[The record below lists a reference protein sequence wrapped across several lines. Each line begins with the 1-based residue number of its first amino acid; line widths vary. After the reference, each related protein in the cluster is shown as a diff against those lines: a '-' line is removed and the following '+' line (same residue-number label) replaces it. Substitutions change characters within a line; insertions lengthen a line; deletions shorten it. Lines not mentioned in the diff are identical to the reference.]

1 MESTSTTTAIELV
14 ANSSPSP
21 GWTLR
26 HANLNDDKPQ
36 PFTTIDTVA
45 DHVLVASREVDST
58 APEGGYGWVIV
69 GGGFVLLWWSLGT
82 TYAWGVMQ
90 TALVADGLADPAV
103 LSFVGSLQAALISAL
118 AIVNLLVVRKTG
130 VRAAAMLGA
139 ACMGGSEILSSFTV
153 KNVGALFFTS
163 GVVMGLGVSLIFA
176 VISTVPSQYF
186 SSKRGL
192 ANGFMFAGSGFGGA
206 AISFALDSLIHKLGV
221 AWAYR
226 ILGLMT
232 LSTGLPAA
240 WLMKER
246 IPVERRG
253 FIEWKL
259 FKSPTFV
266 LVFIGSAIGT
276 FPLFVPPFFIPLY
289 TRSLGFSTNVGAGL
303 VAGFSLSSA
312 AGRILS
318 GFASDK
324 VGSINTVLAS
334 LVLTAATMLAIWP
347 TSTALAPL
355 IVFVV
360 INGAAN
366 GAFFSTMPT
375 AISKVFGSARVAVAM
390 SMVVTGWV
398 GGYLMGA
405 PIAGYIL
412 ESFGGA
418 DGGLHAYRPAMFYA
432 GALALASGIFILG
445 ARFCID
451 RSPLALV

>member
-1 MESTSTTTAIELV
+1 MTSTTTAIELATSSASSHV
-14 ANSSPSP
+14 GSLRNSS
-21 GWTLR
+21 GRKNEVFKT
-26 HANLNDDKPQ
+26 
-36 PFTTIDTVA
+36 FTAT
-45 DHVLVASREVDST
+45 DHVLEASREADST
-58 APEGGYGWVIV
+58 APEGGYGWAIV
-69 GGGFVLLWWSLGT
+69 AGGFVLLWWSLGT

-118 AIVNLLVVRKTG
+118 AIVNSLVVRKTG
-130 VRAAAMLGA
+130 AAAMLGA

-153 KNVGALFFTS
+153 HNVGALFFTS
-163 GVVMGLGVSLIFA
+163 GVVMGLGVSLCFA

-186 SSKRGL
+186 IAKRGL

-206 AISFALDSLIHKLGV
+206 AISFALDSLIEKLGT

-232 LSTGLPAA
+232 LATGLPAA

-246 IPVERRG
+246 ILVERQG
-253 FIEWKL
+253 FIEWTL
-259 FKSPTFV
+259 FKSPIFV
-266 LVFIGSAIGT
+266 LIFVGSAIAT
-276 FPLFVPPFFIPLY
+276 FPLFVPPFFLPLF
-289 TRSLGFSTNVGAGL
+289 TRSLGFSPNVGAGL

-324 VGSINTVLAS
+324 VGSINTVLVS
-334 LVLTAATMLAIWP
+334 LILTAITFLAIWP
-347 TSTALAPL
+347 TSTKLGPL
-355 IVFVV
+355 IAFVI

-375 AISKVFGSARVAVAM
+375 AISKVFGSARVAIAM

-398 GGYLMGA
+398 GGYLLGA

-412 ESFGGA
+412 EAFGGT

-432 GALALASGIFILG
+432 GALALVSGIFILA
-445 ARFCID
+445 ARLHINK
-451 RSPLALV
+451 SPLAVV

>member
-1 MESTSTTTAIELV
+1 MTSTTTAIEL
-14 ANSSPSP
+14 ATSSAPSP
-21 GWTLR
+21 AWSLR
-26 HANLNDDKPQ
+26 NSNPSKTQ
-36 PFTTIDTVA
+36 PSKTFTVTDR
-45 DHVLVASREVDST
+45 VLEASREADPT

-69 GGGFVLLWWSLGT
+69 ASGFILLWWSLGT

-118 AIVNLLVVRKTG
+118 AISNSFVVRKTG

-153 KNVGALFFTS
+153 
-163 GVVMGLGVSLIFA
+163 
-176 VISTVPSQYF
+176 ISTVPSQYF
-186 SSKRGL
+186 STRRGL
-192 ANGFMFAGSGFGGA
+192 TNGFMFAGSGFGGA
-206 AISFALDSLIHKLGV
+206 AISFALDSLIQKLGV

-246 IPVERRG
+246 IPVERRE

-266 LVFIGSAIGT
+266 LIFVGSAIGT

-289 TRSLGFSTNVGAGL
+289 MRSLGFSTNAGAGL

-312 AGRILS
+312 AGRIIS

-334 LVLTAATMLAIWP
+334 LVLTAVTMLAIWP
-347 TSTALAPL
+347 TSTTLGPL
-355 IVFVV
+355 IAFVI

-375 AISKVFGSARVAVAM
+375 DISKVFGSARVAVAM
-390 SMVVTGWV
+390 SMVVIGWV

-432 GALALASGIFILG
+432 GALALVSGVFILG
-445 ARFCID
+445 ARFYIN
-451 RSPLALV
+451 RSLLAVV

>member
-1 MESTSTTTAIELV
+1 MTSTTTAIELGTGS
-14 ANSSPSP
+14 APSP
-21 GWTLR
+21 AWTLR
-26 HANLNDDKPQ
+26 NSSLKETQ
-36 PFTTIDTVA
+36 QSKTFTVTDQ
-45 DHVLVASREVDST
+45 VLEASREADST

-69 GGGFVLLWWSLGT
+69 ASGFILLWWSLGT

-118 AIVNLLVVRKTG
+118 AISNSFVVRKTG

-163 GVVMGLGVSLIFA
+163 GVLMGVGVSK

-186 SSKRGL
+186 STRRGL

-206 AISFALDSLIHKLGV
+206 AISFALDSLIQKLGV

-246 IPVERRG
+246 IPVERRQ

-266 LVFIGSAIGT
+266 LIFVGSAIGT

-289 TRSLGFSTNVGAGL
+289 MRSLGFSTNAGAGL

-312 AGRILS
+312 AGRIIS

-324 VGSINTVLAS
+324 IGSINTVLAS
-334 LVLTAATMLAIWP
+334 LVLTAVTMLAIWP
-347 TSTALAPL
+347 TSTTLGPL
-355 IVFVV
+355 IAFVI

-412 ESFGGA
+412 EGFGGV

-432 GALALASGIFILG
+432 GALALASGVFILG
-445 ARFCID
+445 ARFCINK
-451 RSPLALV
+451 SLLAVV

>member
-1 MESTSTTTAIELV
+1 MASISTTTAIEL
-14 ANSSPSP
+14 ATNSSPSR
-21 GWTLR
+21 GWSLR
-26 HANLNDDKPQ
+26 HANPNDNKKQ
-36 PFTTIDTVA
+36 PSTTIHTVT
-45 DHVLVASREVDST
+45 DHVLAASREADST
-58 APEGGYGWVIV
+58 APDGGYGWVIV
-69 GGGFVLLWWSLGT
+69 GSGFVLLWWSLGT

-118 AIVNLLVVRKTG
+118 AVVNSLVVRKTG

-139 ACMGGSEILSSFTV
+139 ACMGGSEILSSFTIR
-153 KNVGALFFTS
+153 NVGALFFTS
-163 GVVMGLGVSLIFA
+163 GVVMGLGVS
-176 VISTVPSQYF
+176 
-186 SSKRGL
+186 SKRGL
-192 ANGFMFAGSGFGGA
+192 ANGFMFSGSGFGGA
-206 AISFALDSLIHKLGV
+206 AISFALDSLIQKLGV

-246 IPVERRG
+246 VPVERRG

-266 LVFIGSAIGT
+266 LIFIGSAIGT

-334 LVLTAATMLAIWP
+334 LVLTAVTMLAIWP

-375 AISKVFGSARVAVAM
+375 AISKVFGSARVAVVM

-398 GGYLMGA
+398 GGYLTGA

-412 ESFGGA
+412 DSFGGA

-432 GALALASGIFILG
+432 GALALTSGVFILG
-445 ARFCID
+445 ARLCIN
-451 RSPLALV
+451 RSPLAVV

>member
-1 MESTSTTTAIELV
+1 MTSTTTAIEL
-14 ANSSPSP
+14 ATSSAPSPAWSLRNSSLKETQPSK
-21 GWTLR
+21 T
-26 HANLNDDKPQ
+26 
-36 PFTTIDTVA
+36 FTVT
-45 DHVLVASREVDST
+45 DHVLEASREADST

-69 GGGFVLLWWSLGT
+69 ASGFILLWWSLGT

-103 LSFVGSLQAALISAL
+103 LSFIGSLQAALISAL
-118 AIVNLLVVRKTG
+118 AISNSFVVRKTG

-139 ACMGGSEILSSFTV
+139 ACMGGSEILSSFTI

-163 GVVMGLGVSLIFA
+163 GILMGIGVSLCFA

-186 SSKRGL
+186 STRRGL

-206 AISFALDSLIHKLGV
+206 AISFALDSLIQKLGV

-246 IPVERRG
+246 IPVERRQ

-266 LVFIGSAIGT
+266 LIFVGSAIGT
-276 FPLFVPPFFIPLY
+276 FPLFVPPIFIPLY
-289 TRSLGFSTNVGAGL
+289 MRSLGFSTNAGAGL

-312 AGRILS
+312 AGRIIS

-334 LVLTAATMLAIWP
+334 LVLTAVTMLAIWP
-347 TSTALAPL
+347 TSTTLGPL
-355 IVFVV
+355 IAFVI

-412 ESFGGA
+412 EGFGGV

-432 GALALASGIFILG
+432 GALALASGVFILG
-445 ARFCID
+445 ARFCINK
-451 RSPLALV
+451 SLLAVV

>member
-1 MESTSTTTAIELV
+1 MTSVTTAIELPTST
-14 ANSSPSP
+14 APSPAWSLRNTSPS
-21 GWTLR
+21 
-26 HANLNDDKPQ
+26 KPQ
-36 PFTTIDTVA
+36 PSKTSTVA
-45 DHVLVASREVDST
+45 DQVLEASREADLT

-69 GGGFVLLWWSLGT
+69 ASGFVLLWWSLGT

-118 AIVNLLVVRKTG
+118 AIANSMLVRKTG

-163 GVVMGLGVSLIFA
+163 GVVMGIGVSLCFA

-186 SSKRGL
+186 STKRGL

-206 AISFALDSLIHKLGV
+206 AISFALDSLIQRLGV

-246 IPVERRG
+246 IPVERRE

-289 TRSLGFSTNVGAGL
+289 TRSLGFSTDVGAGL

-324 VGSINTVLAS
+324 IGSINTVLAS
-334 LVLTAATMLAIWP
+334 LILTAVTMLAIWP

-360 INGAAN
+360 VNGAAN

-412 ESFGGA
+412 EGFGGV

-432 GALALASGIFILG
+432 GALALASGFFILG
-445 ARFCID
+445 ARFCIN
-451 RSPLALV
+451 RSPVAVV

>member
-1 MESTSTTTAIELV
+1 M
-14 ANSSPSP
+14 
-21 GWTLR
+21 
-26 HANLNDDKPQ
+26 
-36 PFTTIDTVA
+36 
-45 DHVLVASREVDST
+45 
-58 APEGGYGWVIV
+58 
-69 GGGFVLLWWSLGT
+69 
-82 TYAWGVMQ
+82 GV
-90 TALVADGLADPAV
+90 
-103 LSFVGSLQAALISAL
+103 
-118 AIVNLLVVRKTG
+118 
-130 VRAAAMLGA
+130 
-139 ACMGGSEILSSFTV
+139 
-153 KNVGALFFTS
+153 
-163 GVVMGLGVSLIFA
+163 GVSLCFA

-186 SSKRGL
+186 STRRGL

-206 AISFALDSLIHKLGV
+206 AISFALDSLIQKLGV

-246 IPVERRG
+246 IPVERRQ

-266 LVFIGSAIGT
+266 LIFVGSAIGT

-289 TRSLGFSTNVGAGL
+289 MRSLGFSTNAGAGL

-312 AGRILS
+312 AGRIIS

-334 LVLTAATMLAIWP
+334 LVLTAVTMLAIWP
-347 TSTALAPL
+347 TSTTLGPL
-355 IVFVV
+355 IAFVI

-412 ESFGGA
+412 EGFGGV

-432 GALALASGIFILG
+432 GALALASGVFILG
-445 ARFCID
+445 ARFCINK
-451 RSPLALV
+451 SLLAVV

>member
-1 MESTSTTTAIELV
+1 MTSTTTAIEL
-14 ANSSPSP
+14 ATGSAPSP
-21 GWTLR
+21 AWSLR
-26 HANLNDDKPQ
+26 NSNPSKTQ
-36 PFTTIDTVA
+36 PSKTFTVTDQ
-45 DHVLVASREVDST
+45 VLEASREADST

-69 GGGFVLLWWSLGT
+69 ASGFILLWWSLGT

-90 TALVADGLADPAV
+90 TALVSDDLADPAV

-118 AIVNLLVVRKTG
+118 AISNSFVVRKTG

-139 ACMGGSEILSSFTV
+139 ACMGGSEILSSFTSI
-153 KNVGALFFTS
+153 LQLTS
-163 GVVMGLGVSLIFA
+163 NTSQ

-186 SSKRGL
+186 STRRGL

-206 AISFALDSLIHKLGV
+206 AISFALDSLIQKLGI

-246 IPVERRG
+246 IPVERRE

-266 LVFIGSAIGT
+266 LIFVGSAIGT

-289 TRSLGFSTNVGAGL
+289 TRSLGLSTNAGAGL

-312 AGRILS
+312 AGRIIS

-334 LVLTAATMLAIWP
+334 LVLTAVTMLAIWP
-347 TSTALAPL
+347 TSTTLGPL
-355 IVFVV
+355 IAFVV

-432 GALALASGIFILG
+432 GALALASGVFILG
-445 ARFCID
+445 ARFCIN
-451 RSPLALV
+451 RSLLASV

>member
-1 MESTSTTTAIELV
+1 MASTTTAIEL
-14 ANSSPSP
+14 ATSPASSNTGSLRNSNGRKKEVSK
-21 GWTLR
+21 
-26 HANLNDDKPQ
+26 A
-36 PFTTIDTVA
+36 FTVT
-45 DHVLVASREVDST
+45 DHVLEASREADST

-69 GGGFVLLWWSLGT
+69 AGGFVLLWWSLGT

-118 AIVNLLVVRKTG
+118 AIVNSLIVRKTG

-139 ACMGGSEILSSFTV
+139 ACMGGSEILSSFTIH
-153 KNVGALFFTS
+153 NVGALFFTS
-163 GVVMGLGVSLIFA
+163 GV
-176 VISTVPSQYF
+176 ISTVPSQYF
-186 SSKRGL
+186 NTKRGL

-206 AISFALDSLIHKLGV
+206 AVSFALDSLIQKLGI

-232 LSTGLPAA
+232 LATGLPAA

-266 LVFIGSAIGT
+266 LIFVGS
-276 FPLFVPPFFIPLY
+276 
-289 TRSLGFSTNVGAGL
+289 FSPNVGAGL

-324 VGSINTVLAS
+324 VGSINTVLVS
-334 LVLTAATMLAIWP
+334 LVLTAITMLAIWP
-347 TSTALAPL
+347 TSTELGPL
-355 IVFVV
+355 IAFVI

-375 AISKVFGSARVAVAM
+375 AISKVFGSARVAIAM

-398 GGYLMGA
+398 GGYLLGA

-412 ESFGGA
+412 EAFGGT
-418 DGGLHAYRPAMFYA
+418 DGGLNAYRPAMFYA
-432 GALALASGIFILG
+432 GALALISGIFILV
-445 ARFCID
+445 ARFYINK
-451 RSPLALV
+451 SLLAVV

>member
-1 MESTSTTTAIELV
+1 MTSTTTAIEL
-14 ANSSPSP
+14 ATGSASSHA
-21 GWTLR
+21 GNLR
-26 HANLNDDKPQ
+26 SSSGRKNEA
-36 PFTTIDTVA
+36 FERVTVA
-45 DHVLVASREVDST
+45 DHVLEASREADST
-58 APEGGYGWVIV
+58 VPEGGYGWAIV
-69 GGGFVLLWWSLGT
+69 AGGFVLLWWSLGT

-118 AIVNLLVVRKTG
+118 AIVNSLVVRKTG

-153 KNVGALFFTS
+153 HSVGALFFTS
-163 GVVMGLGVSLIFA
+163 GIVMGMGVSLCFA

-186 SSKRGL
+186 SAKRGL

-206 AISFALDSLIHKLGV
+206 AISFALDSLIRKLGT

-232 LSTGLPAA
+232 LATGLPAA

-246 IPVERRG
+246 VPVERRG

-266 LVFIGSAIGT
+266 LIFVGSAIGT
-276 FPLFVPPFFIPLY
+276 FPLFVPPFFLPLY
-289 TRSLGFSTNVGAGL
+289 TRSLGFTPNVGAGL

-324 VGSINTVLAS
+324 VGSINTVLVS
-334 LVLTAATMLAIWP
+334 LVLTAITFLAIWP
-347 TSTALAPL
+347 TSTELGPL
-355 IVFVV
+355 IAFVV

-375 AISKVFGSARVAVAM
+375 AISKVFGSARVAIAM

-398 GGYLMGA
+398 GGYLLGA

-412 ESFGGA
+412 EAFGGT

-432 GALALASGIFILG
+432 GALALVSGIFILA
-445 ARFCID
+445 ARFYINK
-451 RSPLALV
+451 SPLAVV

>member
-1 MESTSTTTAIELV
+1 MASTTTAIEL
-14 ANSSPSP
+14 ATSPASSNTGSLRNSNGRKKEVSK
-21 GWTLR
+21 
-26 HANLNDDKPQ
+26 A
-36 PFTTIDTVA
+36 FTVT
-45 DHVLVASREVDST
+45 DHVLEASREADST

-69 GGGFVLLWWSLGT
+69 AGGFVLLWWSLGT

-118 AIVNLLVVRKTG
+118 AIVNSLIVRKTG

-139 ACMGGSEILSSFTV
+139 ACMGGSEILSSFTIH
-153 KNVGALFFTS
+153 NVGALFFTS
-163 GVVMGLGVSLIFA
+163 GVVMGIG

-186 SSKRGL
+186 NTKRGL

-206 AISFALDSLIHKLGV
+206 AVSFALDSLIQKLGI

-232 LSTGLPAA
+232 LATGLPAA

-266 LVFIGSAIGT
+266 LIFVGSAIGT

-289 TRSLGFSTNVGAGL
+289 TRSLGFSPNVGAGL

-324 VGSINTVLAS
+324 VGSINTVLVS
-334 LVLTAATMLAIWP
+334 LVLTAITMLAIWP
-347 TSTALAPL
+347 TSTELGPL
-355 IVFVV
+355 IAFVI

-375 AISKVFGSARVAVAM
+375 AISKVFGSARVAIAM

-398 GGYLMGA
+398 GGYLLGA

-412 ESFGGA
+412 EAFGGT
-418 DGGLHAYRPAMFYA
+418 DGGLNAYRPAMFYA
-432 GALALASGIFILG
+432 GALALISGIFILV
-445 ARFCID
+445 ARFYINK
-451 RSPLALV
+451 SLLAVV

>member
-1 MESTSTTTAIELV
+1 MTSTTTAIEL
-14 ANSSPSP
+14 ATGFASHAGSLRNSGGRRNEASE
-21 GWTLR
+21 R
-26 HANLNDDKPQ
+26 V
-36 PFTTIDTVA
+36 TVA
-45 DHVLVASREVDST
+45 DHVLEASREADST
-58 APEGGYGWVIV
+58 VPEGGYGWAIV
-69 GGGFVLLWWSLGT
+69 AGGFVLLWWSLGT

-90 TALVADGLADPAV
+90 TALVTDGLADPAV

-118 AIVNLLVVRKTG
+118 AIVNSLVVRKTG

-153 KNVGALFFTS
+153 HNVGALFFTS
-163 GVVMGLGVSLIFA
+163 GIVMGMG

-186 SSKRGL
+186 SAKRGL

-206 AISFALDSLIHKLGV
+206 AISFALDSLIQKLGT

-232 LSTGLPAA
+232 LATGLPAA

-246 IPVERRG
+246 VPVERRG

-266 LVFIGSAIGT
+266 LIFVGSAIGT
-276 FPLFVPPFFIPLY
+276 FPLFVPPFFLPLY
-289 TRSLGFSTNVGAGL
+289 TKSLGFSPSVGAGL

-312 AGRILS
+312 AGRIFS

-324 VGSINTVLAS
+324 VGSINTVLVS
-334 LVLTAATMLAIWP
+334 LVLTAITFLAIWP
-347 TSTALAPL
+347 TSTELGPL
-355 IVFVV
+355 IAFVV

-398 GGYLMGA
+398 GGYLLGA

-412 ESFGGA
+412 EAFGGT
-418 DGGLHAYRPAMFYA
+418 DGGLNAYRPAMFYA
-432 GALALASGIFILG
+432 GT
-445 ARFCID
+445 
-451 RSPLALV
+451 LALVSGVVILAARLYINKSLLAVV

>member
-1 MESTSTTTAIELV
+1 MASTTTAIEL
-14 ANSSPSP
+14 ATSSAPIAAGNLRNSNKGINRLSK
-21 GWTLR
+21 T
-26 HANLNDDKPQ
+26 
-36 PFTTIDTVA
+36 FTVT
-45 DHVLVASREVDST
+45 DHVLEASREADST
-58 APEGGYGWVIV
+58 APEGGYGWAIV
-69 GGGFVLLWWSLGT
+69 ASGFVLLWWSLGT

-118 AIVNLLVVRKTG
+118 AIVNSLVVRKTG

-139 ACMGGSEILSSFTV
+139 ACMGGSEILSSFTI

-163 GVVMGLGVSLIFA
+163 GVVMGIGVSQ

-186 SSKRGL
+186 SAKRGV

-206 AISFALDSLIHKLGV
+206 AISFALDSLIQKLGT

-246 IPVERRG
+246 IPIERRG
-253 FIEWKL
+253 FIEWRL

-266 LVFIGSAIGT
+266 LIFVGSAIGT

-289 TRSLGFSTNVGAGL
+289 TRSLGFSPNVGAGL

-312 AGRILS
+312 AGRIVS
-318 GFASDK
+318 GFASDR

-334 LVLTAATMLAIWP
+334 LVLTAVSMLAIWP
-347 TSTALAPL
+347 TSTALGPL

-375 AISKVFGSARVAVAM
+375 AISKVFGSARVAIAM

-398 GGYLMGA
+398 GGYLLGA

-412 ESFGGA
+412 EGFGGA

-432 GALALASGIFILG
+432 GSLALVSGVFILS
-445 ARFCID
+445 ARFCIN
-451 RSPLALV
+451 RSLLAVV